1 MNNFLFQYLF
11 AQAEDCYEKKEFMNS
26 LQYLNEAIFLSFS
39 MPNKF
44 ISNTYEFRGIIKM
57 RLNQYMGSII
67 DFNKAINFSPK
78 NSSLYFYR
86 YLSHFVLSQY
96 DEAIKDCKNLIELEP
111 HARNHHDNLKDITNL
126 KNNLELKE

>member
-78 NSSLYFYR
+78 ILHYIFIVIYLILFYLNMMKR
-86 YLSHFVLSQY
+86 
-96 DEAIKDCKNLIELEP
+96 
-111 HARNHHDNLKDITNL
+111 
-126 KNNLELKE
+126 